1 MIRNLTIIPAS
12 VTIPESVAVRTGS
25 SVTAIQIVRRGLLA
39 PRDLWAR
46 EARPALKVF
55 PE

>member
-1 MIRNLTIIPAS
+1 VIRNLTIIPAS
-12 VTIPESVAVRTGS
+12 VTIPESMAVRTGS
-25 SVTAIQIVRRGLLA
+25 NVTAIQIVRLGLLA